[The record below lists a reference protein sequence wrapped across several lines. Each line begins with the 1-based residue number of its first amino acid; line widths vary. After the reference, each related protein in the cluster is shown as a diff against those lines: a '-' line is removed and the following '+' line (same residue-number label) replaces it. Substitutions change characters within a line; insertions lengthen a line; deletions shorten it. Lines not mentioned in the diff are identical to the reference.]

1 MGLSARALLAIGVA
15 LSLPALADDQD
26 PVVIRVGS
34 AALRES
40 DVARRLAAVP
50 PFQLRTFGNSKE
62 QSAKHLVEAAM
73 VPDLLYADEAERR
86 RLADVP
92 RVRRRI
98 REALRRALSESVRR
112 DVVAAGIPEDELR
125 KYYDAH
131 RDDFEKPE
139 RIRIWRILVDD
150 EALARRI
157 MTESARADGPERWSR
172 LAREHSLDAATKMRG
187 GMLGFVWPDGH
198 TDVPQV
204 QVDPVLYAA
213 ASKVKDGEIVAE
225 PVKEGAHLAVVW
237 RRGTLAKVSRSLE
250 SERSAIRELLTQQRV
265 ETSVVALA
273 DDLRRR
279 EVRDE
284 HPALLEILP
293 SDAPSASSAR
303 PRLPGKSEPATPVPQ
318 PSERGLR

>member
-1 MGLSARALLAIGVA
+1 MGLSARAILAIGVA

-62 QSAKHLVEAAM
+62 QSAKHVVDAAM

-250 SERSAIRELLTQQRV
+250 SE
-265 ETSVVALA
+265 
-273 DDLRRR
+273 
-279 EVRDE
+279 
-284 HPALLEILP
+284 
-293 SDAPSASSAR
+293 
-303 PRLPGKSEPATPVPQ
+303 
-318 PSERGLR
+318 